1 MGLTGE
7 RLFTHTAG
15 MTILPIEARKTEI
28 LKFYRRNRRMP
39 SYAEIMTLAG
49 FKSKNAVHKLVTK
62 LIDLGFVEKDAT
74 GRLIPK
80 RLEIE
85 IPVLGVVEAGWPSPA
100 EEELLDTMSLDDY
113 LVPNKEATYILRVS
127 GESMIEAGIMPGD
140 QVLVERGAEPKSGDI
155 VIAEVDGAWT
165 MKYYRKQAG
174 KVVLVPGNKK
184 FKLIVPKHELRIAAI
199 VKAVIR
205 KY

>member
-1 MGLTGE
+1 M
-7 RLFTHTAG
+7 FTYTAR
-15 MTILPIEARKTEI
+15 MTIRTLENRKDEI

-62 LIDLGFVEKDAT
+62 LVDLDVVAKDAT
-74 GRLIPK
+74 GRLLPK
-80 RLEIE
+80 RLEYA

-100 EEELLDTMSLDDY
+100 EEELLDTISLDDY
-113 LVPNKEATYILRVS
+113 LIPNKEATYILRVS
-127 GESMIEAGIMPGD
+127 GDSMIEAGIMPGD
-140 QVLVERGAEPKSGDI
+140 QVLVERGLEPKSGDI

-165 MKYYRKQAG
+165 MKYYRKRAG
-174 KVVLVPGNKK
+174 TVVLVPGNKK
-184 FKLIVPKHELRIAAI
+184 FKLIVPKHGLRIAAI